1 MVGQECMLISGKGHK
16 LVGQECVSKR
26 AYLEK
31 ETFQFLIDM
40 FVLPVLKGRHSILFE
55 VTYHNTSPPAPRP
68 PYMDLQGE
76 C

>member
-1 MVGQECMLISGKGHK
+1 MLISRKGAQIGWAGVH
-16 LVGQECVSKR
+16 VQTCMSKR
-26 AYLEK
+26 AYLER

-40 FVLPVLKGRHSILFE
+40 FVLPVLKGRHSILLE
-55 VTYHNTSPPAPRP
+55 VTYHNPSPPAPGP